1 VISVAICSQNLW
13 VLPLTVPGSVLDI
26 RGMARKPRTVHVAKI
41 TNTVKGV
48 TYTSY
53 YLRRSF
59 REGGKVK
66 HETLGC
72 LSDLPLPVIDL
83 ISRSLK
89 GETFVPVA
97 EAFRTLRSLP
107 HGHVEAVLTM
117 MRRLGLETLIAARP
131 SRQRDLVLAMIA
143 ERLLFPCSKLATTR
157 NWHDTTLA
165 KELRVGDATENEL
178 SATMDWLLERQ
189 KAIETK
195 LAQRHLTNGGLV
207 LYDVSSSYYE
217 GETCPL
223 ARYGHDRDGKTG
235 RPIIVYGV
243 LTDAEGR
250 PVAVQVYPGDT
261 GDPSTVPDQVLKLSQ
276 QFGLSRVVLVGD
288 RGMLTQT
295 QINALKEHPGLG
307 WISALRSSAIRD
319 LLQDGH
325 LNRSLFD
332 QVNLA
337 EITSP
342 DFPGE
347 RLMACFNPL
356 LAEKRRQKRERLLAA
371 TEEDLTKL
379 ARGVALRTKAPLSA
393 GEIGV
398 KAGRVIGRHK
408 MAKHIRL
415 TICDGVFTWERD
427 EESIRKEGLLDGIY
441 VVRTSEPSER
451 LSAAASVRAYKR
463 LALVEQLFRCLK
475 GIDLLV
481 RPIHHR
487 LERRV
492 RAHVLI
498 CVLAYYVEWH
508 LRRAWRS
515 LLFED
520 EELDRDRQERD
531 PVAPAQPS
539 ASVRRKK
546 STHQT
551 ATGLPVHSFRT
562 LLAHLG
568 GRKRETHQVASDP
581 SGATFD
587 RLSEPD
593 PVQAEALRLLE
604 M

>member
-1 VISVAICSQNLW
+1 MERQ
-13 VLPLTVPGSVLDI
+13 
-26 RGMARKPRTVHVAKI
+26 PRTVHVAKV
-41 TNTVKGV
+41 TNTIKGV

-59 REGGKVK
+59 REHGKVK
-66 HETLGC
+66 HETLGN
-72 LSDLPLPVIDL
+72 LSDLPVPLIDL
-83 ISRSLK
+83 IRRSLK
-89 GETFVPVA
+89 GETFVSAA
-97 EAFRTLRSLP
+97 ETFRILSTRP
-107 HGHVEAVLTM
+107 HGHVEAVLAM
-117 MRRLGLETLIAARP
+117 IRRLGLDSLIASRA

-157 NWHDTTLA
+157 HWHDTTLA
-165 KELRVGDATENEL
+165 EELRLQDATEEEL
-178 SATMDWLLERQ
+178 YTAMDWLLEHQ

-195 LAQRHLTNGGLV
+195 LAKRHLTDGGLV

-217 GETCPL
+217 GEKCPL

-243 LTDAEGR
+243 LADGDGR

-261 GDPSTVPDQVLKLSQ
+261 GDPTTVPDQVAKLSR
-276 QFGLSRVVLVGD
+276 QFGLSRIVLVGD

-307 WISALRSSAIRD
+307 WISALRSPAIRE
-319 LLQDGH
+319 LLADGH

-332 QVNLA
+332 EVNLA
-337 EITSP
+337 EIESP

-347 RLMACFNPL
+347 RLIACYNPL
-356 LAEKRRQKRERLLAA
+356 LAEKRTRKREALLAA
-371 TEEDLTKL
+371 TEAKLTKL
-379 ARGVALRTKAPLSA
+379 AGAVSRRTKARLSA
-393 GEIGV
+393 AEIGV

-415 TICDGVFTWERD
+415 TISDGIFTWDRD
-427 EESIRKEGLLDGIY
+427 VNSINQEKLLDGIY

-451 LSAAASVRAYKR
+451 LSASDSVRSYKR
-463 LALVEQLFRCLK
+463 LSQVEQAFRCLK

-487 LERRV
+487 LEPRV
-492 RAHVLI
+492 RAHILI

-508 LRRAWRS
+508 LRQAWRP

-520 EELDRDRQERD
+520 EELERDRAVRD
-531 PVAPAQPS
+531 PVAAAQPS
-539 ASVRRKK
+539 DSVRRKK
-546 STHQT
+546 TTHQT

-568 GRKRETHQVASDP
+568 CRSRETCRVVSDP
-581 SGATFD
+581 SGTTFEQITE
-587 RLSEPD
+587 LD
-593 PVQAEALRLLE
+593 PVQREALRLLE
-604 M
+604 T